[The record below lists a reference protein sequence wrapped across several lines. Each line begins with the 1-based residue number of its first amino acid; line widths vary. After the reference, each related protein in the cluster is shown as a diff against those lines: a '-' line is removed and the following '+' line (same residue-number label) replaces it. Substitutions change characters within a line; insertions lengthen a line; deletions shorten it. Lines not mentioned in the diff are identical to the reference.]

1 MVSLPRTVSKLVEV
15 LQLAAI
21 DTTVHFLLKP
31 LLERLRKEGYDV
43 HVACSPGPHLPS
55 LEEEGYSV
63 HPIPIAR
70 KVAPLSNVQS
80 LWRLYRLMRRERF
93 DIVHVHTP
101 VAAALGR
108 IAAKLAR
115 VPIVVYTAH
124 GFYFHELMSRWK
136 QRLIISVERALG
148 QWCTDLL
155 LTQSV
160 EDADTAVREKIAAKE
175 RVVWIGNGVDPQR
188 FVRMPSEALRAR
200 LGFTP
205 KNRVIGFVG
214 RLVRE
219 KGVVE
224 LFEAMARVA
233 TQFPEAR
240 LLVVGDTLKSDRDTQ
255 TIARLNRIIT
265 SERLDDVVRFTGFRD
280 DIPDLLAIM
289 DVFVLPSHREGMPR
303 TILEAMAAGKPVV
316 ATNIRGCREE
326 VVDEVTGLLVPVC
339 DSDALAEAILRI
351 LSDEALAHRIGEAG
365 RKRVQEEFDEA
376 DVLRRQVDVYRKLLA
391 CAELED

>member
-1 MVSLPRTVSKLVEV
+1 
-15 LQLAAI
+15 
-21 DTTVHFLLKP
+21 
-31 LLERLRKEGYDV
+31 
-43 HVACSPGPHLPS
+43 
-55 LEEEGYSV
+55 
-63 HPIPIAR
+63 
-70 KVAPLSNVQS
+70 
-80 LWRLYRLMRRERF
+80 
-93 DIVHVHTP
+93 
-101 VAAALGR
+101 
-108 IAAKLAR
+108 
-115 VPIVVYTAH
+115 
-124 GFYFHELMSRWK
+124 
-136 QRLIISVERALG
+136 
-148 QWCTDLL
+148 
-155 LTQSV
+155 
-160 EDADTAVREKIAAKE
+160 
-175 RVVWIGNGVDPQR
+175 
-188 FVRMPSEALRAR
+188 MPSEALRAR

-339 DSDALAEAILRI
+339 DPEALAEAILR
-351 LSDEALAHRIGEAG
+351 LLRDEELARRIGEAG

-376 DVLRRQVDVYRKLLA
+376 DVLRRQVDAYQKLLA
-391 CAELED
+391 CVELEG

>member
-1 MVSLPRTVSKLVEV
+1 MSKPVKV
-15 LQLAAI
+15 LQLAAV
-21 DTTVHFLLKP
+21 DVTVKFLLLP
-31 LLERLRKEGYDV
+31 LIDRLLAEGYEV
-43 HVACSPGPHLPS
+43 HIACSPGRYLQE
-55 LEEEGYSV
+55 LAEREYAI
-63 HPIPIAR
+63 HPIAISRRVSPF
-70 KVAPLSNVQS
+70 SNLRL
-80 LWRLYRLMRRERF
+80 LWHLYRLMLQERF
-93 DIVHVHTP
+93 DVVQVHTP

-108 IAAKLAR
+108 IAAKLTR
-115 VPIVVYTAH
+115 VPIIIYTAH
-124 GFYFHELMSRWK
+124 GFFFHELMPCWKRRVIIWIERW
-136 QRLIISVERALG
+136 LG
-148 QWCTDLL
+148 QWCTNMLL
-155 LTQSV
+155 SQS
-160 EDADTAVREKIAAKE
+160 ADDVQTAVRERIMPKE
-175 RVVWIGNGVDPQR
+175 KVVWIGNGVDPQR
-188 FVRMPSEALRAR
+188 FVRMPSDALRAR
-200 LGFTP
+200 LGFIP
-205 KNRVIGFVG
+205 ENRVIGFIG

-233 TQFPEAR
+233 AQYPEAR

-339 DSDALAEAILRI
+339 DPEALAEAILR
-351 LSDEALAHRIGEAG
+351 LLRDEELARRIGEAG

-376 DVLRRQVDVYRKLLA
+376 DVLRRQVDAYQKLLA
-391 CAELED
+391 CVELEG

>member
-1 MVSLPRTVSKLVEV
+1 MSKLVEV

-339 DSDALAEAILRI
+339 DPEALAEAILR
-351 LSDEALAHRIGEAG
+351 LLRDEELARRIGEAG

-376 DVLRRQVDVYRKLLA
+376 DVLRRQVDAYQKLLA
-391 CAELED
+391 CVELEG